1 MILSLSAS
9 LIDISD
15 LGMVALLYSPA
26 LSWKVP
32 ILLQLEAYWSIIFPS
47 EQSVVSLKS
56 ILFIF
61 LTCNA
66 TISNTQWT
74 THKDKV
80 KRWIEGSKIKRNGK
94 KVWKYAHACIT
105 CLKIELESLF
115 DIEFTRKYPLRG
127 HFLRYL
133 EPTLW
138 KWWYSEVNLHFLL
151 FVEIVNLASK
161 LTNLK
166 T

>member
-1 MILSLSAS
+1 MILSQSAS
-9 LIDISD
+9 LIDISE

-32 ILLQLEAYWSIIFPS
+32 ILLQLEASWSIIFPS

-61 LTCNA
+61 LMCNA

-115 DIEFTRKYPLRG
+115 DIEWGNMDLLGSTRNAGASYAAWNQLFRNDDILKLVYTFF
-127 HFLRYL
+127 FL
-133 EPTLW
+133 
-138 KWWYSEVNLHFLL
+138 
-151 FVEIVNLASK
+151 
-161 LTNLK
+161 
-166 T
+166 